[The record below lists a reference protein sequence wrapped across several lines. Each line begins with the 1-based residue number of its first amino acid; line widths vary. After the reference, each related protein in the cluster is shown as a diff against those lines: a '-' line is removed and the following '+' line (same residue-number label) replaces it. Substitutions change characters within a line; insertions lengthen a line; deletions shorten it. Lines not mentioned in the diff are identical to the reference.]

1 MGCEEEEDGR
11 ERGREVDERS
21 EELEFE
27 RVKCEVTLAPCGS
40 I

>member
-1 MGCEEEEDGR
+1 MRKKKTGGR
-11 ERGREVDERS
+11 GGEVDERR